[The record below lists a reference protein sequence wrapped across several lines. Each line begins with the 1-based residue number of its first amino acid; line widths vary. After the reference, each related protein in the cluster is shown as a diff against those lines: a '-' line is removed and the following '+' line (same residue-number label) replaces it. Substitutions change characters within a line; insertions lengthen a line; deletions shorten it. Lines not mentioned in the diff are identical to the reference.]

1 VKHFIL
7 FSRLLSKE
15 GEKIMAKQFA
25 YVGSYTRDATGGW
38 KYAPGAKRSEG
49 IIVYEVDPQTGD
61 LAHVQT
67 VPSQNPS
74 FFALD
79 PAQDYLYAI
88 NEIDDYEGSEAGS
101 IEAYAIDKAT
111 GKLTLLNRQAI
122 GTIPAHLAVDPTGS
136 YVVVANY
143 LGGTFQL
150 LPIAEDGS
158 LGEAS
163 STIKQH
169 GSGPVLPR
177 QAEPRPHSVVF
188 DPSGKYIVTT
198 DLGTDQVQVFQ
209 IQNGELVEVA
219 ETKVAPGSGPRHV
232 AFHPNGKLFY
242 VINEI
247 GATITLFPF
256 DASSG
261 QVGEALQMISTVS
274 DDFPQKRS
282 TAEIVIH
289 PSGNFLYG
297 SNRKIAEHPLA
308 DAIVAFRVDGESG
321 KLTLLGHT
329 TEGIHMPR
337 AFGLDPTSKRLY
349 ALNQT
354 GDSIVRFDVDQE
366 TGALTP
372 TGVVAETPVPVTIV
386 FKTK

>member
-1 VKHFIL
+1 
-7 FSRLLSKE
+7 
-15 GEKIMAKQFA
+15 MAKQFA

-38 KYAPGAKRSEG
+38 RYAPGAKRSEG
-49 IIVYEVDPQTGD
+49 INVYEFDPQTGD
-61 LAHVQT
+61 LAYVQT
-67 VPSQNPS
+67 APSQNPS
-74 FFALD
+74 FLAFH
-79 PAQDYLYAI
+79 PSQNYLYAV
-88 NEIDDYEGSEAGS
+88 NEIDDYEGNEAGS
-101 IEAYAIDKAT
+101 IEAFAIDSAT
-111 GKLTLLNRQAI
+111 GKLTFLNRQAI

-150 LPIAEDGS
+150 LPIAKDGS
-158 LGEAS
+158 LDEVS
-163 STIKQH
+163 STITQR

-177 QAEPRPHSVVF
+177 QADPRPHSVVF

-209 IQNGELVEVA
+209 IENGQLVEVA

-256 DASSG
+256 DPGSG
-261 QVGEALQMISTVS
+261 QVGEELQMISTVP

-282 TAEIVIH
+282 TAEIMIH
-289 PSGNFLYG
+289 PSGNFLYS
-297 SNRKIAEHPLA
+297 SNRKIAEHPVA
-308 DAIVAFRVDGESG
+308 DAIVTFRVDGDSG
-321 KLTLLGHT
+321 KLTRMGYT

-337 AFGLDPTSKRLY
+337 AFSLDPTSERLY
-349 ALNQT
+349 VLNQT

-366 TGALTP
+366 TGALTS
-372 TGVVAETPVPVTIV
+372 TGVVAETPVPVTIA
-386 FKTK
+386 FKTS